1 MRGLK
6 QLGRQDDIQGDDQ
19 RAENGA
25 EDRFTL
31 AEAIE
36 VFLLSRDSTLNTGK
50 LDKGRDLF
58 EALNAGGWPGTG
70 FSGRDRPSSR
80 RPVPYRSNRSSIG
93 EAARRPL
100 FSFRGRL
107 PQRPVHP

>member
-31 AEAIE
+31 AEVIARQDDREEIE
-36 VFLLSRDSTLNTGK
+36 IQKRQLLGNVVIDQDCRTQDEQ
-50 LDKGRDLF
+50 DKQLL
-58 EALNAGGWPGTG
+58 E
-70 FSGRDRPSSR
+70 
-80 RPVPYRSNRSSIG
+80 V
-93 EAARRPL
+93 
-100 FSFRGRL
+100 
-107 PQRPVHP
+107 V